1 MNELMALGVKLP
13 EVVRMCTSNAAAIL
27 GMTDQLGSLAVG
39 RPADISV
46 MRLLE
51 GRWTLEDGDGV
62 KVKTRRMLQPEFV
75 VRGTKTY
82 DADSPLLPELEK
94 VA

>member
-1 MNELMALGVKLP
+1 M
-13 EVVRMCTSNAAAIL
+13 
-27 GMTDQLGSLAVG
+27 
-39 RPADISV
+39 PADISV

-62 KVKTRRMLQPEFV
+62 QVKTKRMLQPAFV
-75 VRGTKTY
+75 VRGSKLH

-94 VA
+94 AA